1 MSLFGSKKQNEID
14 KLVSENDEL
23 KNQLHAVLLKH
34 GGYEELEN
42 NLTRVKKELADLQ
55 QKDSEI
61 TKNLLEHQSTAA
73 DREKYLSDLNS
84 KILELEEIKDNLHS
98 TIKTY
103 DSQITLLED
112 RANDLDEKVSH
123 SAEIEIKLADVVERK
138 SKLDVDIAEKEQT
151 FAYLSTIEREI
162 QSDLDKERTELN
174 TLKNKIEGL
183 ASEIEA
189 LNETRS
195 KSEDAI
201 VSIKQKEADIEKNL
215 SRLGEEETKKIS
227 YINSLDEKITLNEEI
242 KSNLEKT
249 IADFIS
255 QVARNENQYQEQTQQ
270 RELLQNEI
278 LELRKQRDDLDNK
291 LNLAK
296 EQFELFQ
303 TEASKHTAM
312 LGTLGDEIR
321 KFEAVRDSL
330 STSIESLGA
339 ENEKLS
345 SDVEEKK
352 SIIAGLEENFKELSE
367 KHLQTEKEFGAIV
380 EKYMLDFEDVKKI
393 KDETESELKAKRE
406 EELSVEKILLEKKS
420 LLADKENHIALLEKE
435 ASSLTGRVELMR
447 GEKKELMDE
456 IAALRDSISNH
467 TSQMTS
473 LRYENEALQIKK
485 SDIQR
490 DLAFLMT
497 QVSREYSE
505 AEIKLRNIN
514 ESVSAGNTILLEL
527 NQRISSSRE
536 TLKKLSEEKN
546 DVFLFQPDVEDAEQM
561 QMPPA
566 ELPSE
571 AAQEQ
576 TEEPQS
582 GNNDEF
588 DASGLNPFSVPGNFN
603 DD

>member
-14 KLVSENDEL
+14 TLVSENDEL

-34 GGYEELEN
+34 GGYEELEK
-42 NLTRVKKELADLQ
+42 NLARVKKELAELQ

-61 TKNLLEHQSTAA
+61 TKNLLEHQSTSAE
-73 DREKYLSDLNS
+73 REKYLSDLNS

-98 TIKTY
+98 TIRTY

-112 RANDLDEKVSH
+112 RAKDLDEKASH
-123 SAEIEIKLADVVERK
+123 SAEIEIKLADVLEK
-138 SKLDVDIAEKEQT
+138 KNKLDADVAEKEQT

-162 QSDLDKERTELN
+162 QSDLEKERNELN
-174 TLKNKIEGL
+174 NVKSKIEGL

-201 VSIKQKEADIEKNL
+201 VSSKQKEAEYEKNI
-215 SRLGEEETKKIS
+215 SRLNEEEAKKIS

-249 IADFIS
+249 IADFIA
-255 QVARNENQYQEQTQQ
+255 QVGRNENQYQEQTQQ
-270 RELLQNEI
+270 REIIQNEI
-278 LELRKQRDDLDNK
+278 LELRKERDDLDNK
-291 LNLAK
+291 LNLAR

-303 TEASKHTAM
+303 AEASKHTVM

-330 STSIESLGA
+330 NAEIESLGA
-339 ENEKLS
+339 SSEKLS
-345 SDVEEKK
+345 AEVDAKK
-352 SIIAGLEENFKELSE
+352 NLISELEENLKSLAE
-367 KHLQTEKEFGAIV
+367 KHLQTEKEFSAIV

-393 KDETESELKAKRE
+393 KEETESELKAKRE
-406 EELSVEKILLEKKS
+406 EELAVEKTLLEKKS
-420 LLADKENHIALLEKE
+420 LLTDKENNIALLEKE
-435 ASSLTGRVELMR
+435 SSSLNGRIELMR
-447 GEKKELMDE
+447 VEKKELTDD
-456 IAALRDSISNH
+456 IAGMRDSISNYN
-467 TSQMTS
+467 SQLTS

-514 ESVSAGNTILLEL
+514 ESVSAGNNILLEL
-527 NQRISSSRE
+527 NQRISASRE
-536 TLKKLSEEKN
+536 NLKKLSEEEKEE
-546 DVFLFQPDVEDAEQM
+546 FIFEPSPEDIPEEESSFTV
-561 QMPPA
+561 PPA
-566 ELPSE
+566 EEKPELP
-571 AAQEQ
+571 
-576 TEEPQS
+576 EEPLP
-582 GNNDEF
+582 GVNDEF
-588 DASGLNPFSVPGNFN
+588 DSSGLNPFSVPGDFN